1 MKKVILI
8 TITLLVFI
16 SCQQVVSKYGQ
27 GGRNAAQFVKEQV
40 PELRDDIESIEVIEE
55 DSLLCDIGLTFAS
68 VQLARAESEFY
79 EGMISRQRLENIID
93 SVSNAIKDVQ
103 YSWQYGIVVN
113 DSLHKIPKYES
124 QWRKVYKVCVTMK
137 SGVKKYPRVLMDNDG
152 ITPRCIEKDFEK
164 DIQRYIDDM
173 MAVVNRLIYGI

>member
-1 MKKVILI
+1 MKKVLLI
-8 TITLLVFI
+8 TVTFFVFV
-16 SCQQVVSKYGQ
+16 SCQQNVSKYGQ
-27 GGRNAAQFVKEQV
+27 GGRNAVQFIKEQV
-40 PELRDDIESIEVIEE
+40 PGLQDDIESIEVIEE

-68 VQLARAESEFY
+68 VQLARAESEYY
-79 EGMISRQRLENIID
+79 EGKISRQGLDNIID

-113 DSLHKIPKYES
+113 DSLRKIPKYES

-152 ITPRCIEKDFEK
+152 ITPRCVEKDFEK
-164 DIQRYIDDM
+164 NIQKYVDDM
-173 MAVVNRLIYGI
+173 MSIVNRLIYGF

>member
-1 MKKVILI
+1 MKRILSI
-8 TITLLVFI
+8 AIMLLVFV
-16 SCQQVVSKYGQ
+16 SCQQIVSKYGQ
-27 GGRNAAQFVKEQV
+27 GGRNAAQFVKEQA
-40 PELRDDIESIEVIEE
+40 PGLQDDIESIEVIEE

-79 EGMISRQRLENIID
+79 EGKISRQRLDNIID

-113 DSLHKIPKYES
+113 DSLHKITKYES

-137 SGVKKYPRVLMDNDG
+137 SGVKKYPRVLMDKDG

-164 DIQRYIDDM
+164 DIQKYIDDM
-173 MAVVNRLIYGI
+173 MGVVNRLVYGL